1 MKGLESLLPLC
12 CVAAIVSVGQASM
25 EGVPV
30 DDYVTM
36 CPTKDPP
43 RVIDGRHFRKNLDA
57 FCGDL
62 WIAFTTLG
70 FARVHHHGIKAE
82 LIERALDKAKQYF
95 SLPSV
100 LKEQATMTEDLTS
113 GYRDRDR
120 LPLWSNDTN
129 YREIF
134 HFNRA
139 YIKQHPELLP
149 DANYLP
155 EFEQTFNEL
164 EDALHKL
171 ASKFLFCI
179 GDRTGFMQEYFDRLI
194 ARDDYE
200 NTLSHLQLAHYYPIN
215 GADLASGRAPE
226 YRLQP
231 HTDWSLL
238 TLTIQEE
245 GNGGVDA
252 LCGTD
257 EDDKEKFVFI
267 DIPAEKYVVTINAGD
282 MLSRWMEGGFRST
295 QHRILTAKNTQG
307 DQPDRYS
314 LAYFVYPHRQAVLES
329 VAHTRIP
336 IRTEEYLQRK
346 HQVQA
351 SRSIDDDLV
360 RELLNPNLPEKGE
373 SEGPPGEADS
383 PDSYHQQHDEL

>member
-1 MKGLESLLPLC
+1 MQGLGSLLALC
-12 CVAAIVSVGQASM
+12 CVGAMATAM

-43 RVIDGRHFRKNLDA
+43 RVIDGRHFRTNA
-57 FCGDL
+57 NGFCGDL

-70 FARVHHHGIKAE
+70 FARVHHHGIKPE
-82 LIERALDKAKQYF
+82 LIERAFDKAKQYF

-100 LKEQATMTEDLTS
+100 LKDQTIMTEDFTS

-129 YREIF
+129 HREIF

-139 YIKQHPELLP
+139 YIKRHPELLP

-164 EDALHKL
+164 EDALYKV

-179 GDRTGFMQEYFDRLI
+179 GDRTGFMQEYFDELI
-194 ARDDYE
+194 ARNDHE
-200 NTLSHLQLAHYYPIN
+200 NSLSHLQLAHYYPIDA
-215 GADLASGRAPE
+215 ADVASGRAPE

-245 GNGGVDA
+245 NNGGVDV

-257 EDDKEKFVFI
+257 EDDKEKFVYI
-267 DIPAEKYVVTINAGD
+267 DIPAEKYVLTINAGD

-307 DQPDRYS
+307 DQPDRHS

-346 HQVQA
+346 HQVKA

-360 RELLNPNLPEKGE
+360 QELLNPDVPEKE
-373 SEGPPGEADS
+373 DDGPPGEASS
-383 PDSYHQQHDEL
+383 PDNFHQQHDEL